1 MTFLELVVRMRL
13 DAALKRERMPAYRER
28 MAEQLVEAIVPEVA
42 KMIEEKTKDARNPSA
57 LTRNERMKLWRRDR
71 QTLAWKQ
78 RFALKQ
84 ARKRLLVVIERSHLE
99 AAVERMGRYV
109 VTAIAP
115 EILKIIAEEV
125 KKAEEA
131 VQEVEQ

>member
-1 MTFLELVVRMRL
+1 
-13 DAALKRERMPAYRER
+13 MPAYRER
-28 MAEQLVEAIVPEVA
+28 MALVLVDAIVPEVA
-42 KMIEEKTKDARNPSA
+42 KMVEEKTKDARNPSA
-57 LTRNERMKLWRRDR
+57 LTRSERMKLWRRDR

>member
-131 VQEVEQ
+131 VQEVQQ

>member
-1 MTFLELVVRMRL
+1 VTFLELVVRMRL

-42 KMIEEKTKDARNPSA
+42 KMIEEKTKDARNPPA

-71 QTLAWKQ
+71 QTPAWKQ

-84 ARKRLLVVIERSHLE
+84 ARKRLLVVIERARLE